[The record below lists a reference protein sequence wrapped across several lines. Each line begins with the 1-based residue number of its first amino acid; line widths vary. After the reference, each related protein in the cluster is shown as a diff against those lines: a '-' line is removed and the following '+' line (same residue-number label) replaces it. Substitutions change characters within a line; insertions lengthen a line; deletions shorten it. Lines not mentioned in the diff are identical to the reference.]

1 MQPRHV
7 VRSGEGVAGVARRP
21 ESRAA
26 ENRESIEQ
34 FEAYLQRQLLARERV
49 DNGFEH
55 RRKPGRLHASE
66 CVGERPQPRITRGHV
81 VPVGQIDSKPEQ
93 PINDR
98 SHPSSLHQ
106 RPRPWRRRH
115 DQSRRLTRA
124 RLPHGE
130 FGWPSSE
137 HDHTSIGGAI
147 PAVDQVPRTAP
158 QRPHREIEA
167 ERRNWS
173 QHERQR
179 GVALADGGA
188 HRADRRGR
196 LTPACLD
203 FVDRRDF
210 FRRYSSKATAL
221 LCCVSC
227 EL

>member
-1 MQPRHV
+1 MRP
-7 VRSGEGVAGVARRP
+7 GEGIAGVARRP

-26 ENRESIEQ
+26 DHRESIEQ
-34 FEAYLQRQLLARERV
+34 FEAHLQRQLLARERV
-49 DNGFEH
+49 DNSFEH

-98 SHPSSLHQ
+98 SHPSSLQQ
-106 RPRPWRRRH
+106 RPRRWRCRH
-115 DQSRRLTRA
+115 DQPRRGRRA

-130 FGWPSSE
+130 FGRPSSE

-147 PAVDQVPRTAP
+147 PAVDQVARTAP

-173 QHERQR
+173 QHERQSEAWPWPMK
-179 GVALADGGA
+179 GLTEPIAAAGA
-188 HRADRRGR
+188 SASPLGLRRPARLLSQVLLQGDRIVVLR
-196 LTPACLD
+196 
-203 FVDRRDF
+203 VM
-210 FRRYSSKATAL
+210 
-221 LCCVSC
+221 
-227 EL
+227 